1 MKQARLTIL
10 AGVNGAGKT
19 TLRTRHPELFAGDVI
34 VDADDYLRRAHGNW
48 RRGDDRMA
56 AVMAARRAVVAR
68 VKAHQAVTWETPL
81 GGTAKTALRLI
92 ERAHAEEMTVR
103 LVGVLV
109 MDAITA
115 LQRVTARFQQG
126 GIGGSQVDVEARFA
140 RGITNLQ
147 TVQRA
152 ADEVLLYTNQ
162 DQLRL
167 AYEEHGGHVVANEL
181 ATQLAGSSIS
191 KQFWQAD
198 NKIK

>member
-19 TLRTRHPELFAGDVI
+19 TLRIRHPELFAGDVI
-34 VDADDYLRRAHGNW
+34 VDADDYLRRTHGNW
-48 RRGDDRMA
+48 RRGNDRMA

-81 GGTAKTALRLI
+81 GGTAKTARRLI
-92 ERAHAEEMTVR
+92 EQAHAEEMTVW

-109 MDAITA
+109 TDATTA
-115 LQRVTARFQQG
+115 LQRVTARFQRG
-126 GIGGSQVDVEARFA
+126 GIGGSQVDVEARFT
-140 RGITNLQ
+140 RGVANLRA
-147 TVQRA
+147 VQRA

-162 DQLRL
+162 DRLRL
-167 AYEEHGGHVVANEL
+167 AYEEYGAHVVFNEL
-181 ATQLAGSSIS
+181 TLQLAGSSIS

-198 NKIK
+198 NKIE